1 LYNNKGN
8 KYWHFK
14 PGVMKN
20 RKQAKTEADKF
31 VDRVKDNE
39 EGKQKATHVKV
50 KPEIVK
56 DIPNDIGRHGSD
68 HEKELNPEE

>member
-1 LYNNKGN
+1 
-8 KYWHFK
+8 
-14 PGVMKN
+14 MKN

-39 EGKQKATHVKV
+39 EAKENSTHVEV

-68 HEKELNPEE
+68 QEKELNPEE